1 MKPKTITLAAIV
13 NQPVWRKYIG
23 PWMNGERVHD
33 THSGNPARRRRML
46 DVKPDGL
53 TFKGPFATVTLE
65 RSGEGW
71 KASVGGNANPV
82 TAHYADTKEAVG
94 RWAASVWH
102 TAIRGVI
109 GLIVLAMVI
118 QMAQADDRREHGV
131 RKVEHHDWIIERQ
144 TSGQVEGTPSVRRIV
159 GKREIDVYSNGL
171 MFEKGN
177 VVGVTK

>member
-1 MKPKTITLAAIV
+1 MNTNVARLVRTL
-13 NQPVWRKYIG
+13 PVWKQRISPWLAGKPVDDAPQCGKAHRRNMETG
-23 PWMNGERVHD
+23 PN
-33 THSGNPARRRRML
+33 ML
-46 DVKPDGL
+46 S
-53 TFKGPFATVTLE
+53 FRGPFANVTLV
-65 RSGEGW
+65 RTGEGFI
-71 KASVGGNANPV
+71 ASVSGNANPV
-82 TAHYADTKEAVG
+82 TCHYADTDEAVR
-94 RWAASVWH
+94 RWASSVWH

-131 RKVEHHDWIIERQ
+131 RKVEHHDWVIERQ
-144 TSGQVEGTPSVRRIV
+144 TAGQVEGTPAIRRIV